1 MANVSDE
8 CGLASYHVNHHFPER
23 LALLLAKILEDVA
36 VFLLKQFESHSEVV
50 VLQHRLVI
58 IHQSEF

>member
-8 CGLASYHVNHHFPER
+8 RGLASYHVNDHFPER

-36 VFLLKQFESHSEVV
+36 VFLL
-50 VLQHRLVI
+50 
-58 IHQSEF
+58 